1 MCAVCGYV
9 TLYAKKDFAG
19 MIKGMDSELREIILV
34 YTNGPS
40 NHMNPLKAD
49 CFLWLGAE
57 KGERLEA

>member
-40 NHMNPLKAD
+40 NHMNP
-49 CFLWLGAE
+49 
-57 KGERLEA
+57 